1 MDDATIE
8 SLAALD
14 RRFYDDNAASFMA
27 KRQHPWRG
35 WRRILPLCRPG
46 ARVLDVGCGH
56 GRFLR
61 YLDAERPDP
70 ERTYLG
76 LDHSEGLLSAAR
88 KAHPQQRFER
98 VELTHSPLANRGVFD
113 LVVAFGVLHHIPSAG
128 LRRSLLSDLAEHVS
142 PGGHLVFT
150 LWMVDPDGSKQRP
163 APQGLQL
170 GPKDLILGWGP
181 NPQARRYCHDV
192 DADERQTLVEA
203 TGLTL
208 QDEFRDDG
216 RANRNRYLVLGNGL

>member
-35 WRRILPLCRPG
+35 WRRVLPLCGPG

-76 LDHSEGLLSAAR
+76 LDHSEGLLRAAR
-88 KAHPQQRFER
+88 QAHGHQRFER
-98 VELTHSPLANRGVFD
+98 VELTQSPRVTHGVFD
-113 LVVAFGVLHHIPSAG
+113 LVVAFGVLHHIPSER
-128 LRRSLLSDLAEHVS
+128 LRCELLCYLAEHVA

-150 LWMVDPDGSKQRP
+150 LWTVDPDGTKQRP
-163 APQGLQL
+163 APEGLEL

-181 NPQARRYCHDV
+181 NPEARRYCHDV
-192 DADERQTLVEA
+192 DEQERHALVEA
-203 TGLTL
+203 TGLSL

-216 RANRNRYLVLGNGL
+216 RANRNRYLVLRNGL